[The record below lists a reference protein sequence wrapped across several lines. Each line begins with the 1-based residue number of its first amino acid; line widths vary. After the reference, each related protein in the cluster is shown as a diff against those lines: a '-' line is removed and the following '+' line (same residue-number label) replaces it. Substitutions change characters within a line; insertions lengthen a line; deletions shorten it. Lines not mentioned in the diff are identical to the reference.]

1 MTEFIDTRRRSI
13 LGLAK
18 NIMLFSLPLMLSNL
32 LQVLFH
38 MADVAVVGQFSG
50 TLALGAVGSTAV
62 AITIFTGFLIGM
74 GGGINAIIARNI
86 GEQNTPEI
94 RKTIHTGAA
103 VSLIIGVII
112 MIFGLTLSR
121 PLLMLLGTK
130 DELVDLATEYMTVY
144 FIGMPALALFNL
156 GNAVYSAE
164 GDTKKPLLFLSLAGG
179 LNVVLNLFFVIVCN
193 LSAVGVAIASVI
205 SQYLSAILV
214 IRSLLIK
221 KGDCSLSLSEI
232 RITRKNASEILSLG
246 LPSGF
251 QHAVFYIANLFIQS
265 AVNTFDA
272 VMVAGNSAATNADG
286 LVFDV
291 MAAIYVATGSFIGR
305 SYGRGDKREI
315 RRIYFVTLILS
326 ALMGELIGLT
336 LVLLGPEFLSIFSS
350 DPAVIDAG
358 MQRLGIMGVCYGLS
372 AFMDNAIAAAR
383 GLGKSVIPALSVVA
397 FSCVFRIVW
406 IYTVFDHF
414 RTIASIYLLY
424 PVSWL
429 LTTLSVTVYFFY
441 CYSRLKDRAKDASDT
456 PTPHL
461 ETLNS

>member
-1 MTEFIDTRRRSI
+1 MTEYNVTCRPTIF
-13 LGLAK
+13 GLSK
-18 NIMLFSLPLMLSNL
+18 NILLFSLPLMLSNV

-94 RKTIHTGAA
+94 RKTIHTGTAL
-103 VSLIIGVII
+103 SLIIGVII
-112 MIFGLTLSR
+112 MLFGLFGSR

-130 DELVDLATEYMTVY
+130 DELIDLATDYMTIY
-144 FIGMPALALFNL
+144 FLGMPALAIFNL

-164 GDTKKPLLFLSLAGG
+164 GDTRKPLIFLSISGV
-179 LNVVLNLFFVIVCN
+179 LNVLLNLFFVIVLR
-193 LSAVGVAIASVI
+193 LSVVGVAISSVI
-205 SQYLSAILV
+205 SQYLSGVLV
-214 IRSLLIK
+214 VRSLMRK
-221 KGDCSLSLSEI
+221 QSASSLSLREL
-232 RITRKNASEILSLG
+232 RITGKNAAEILSLG

-291 MAAIYVATGSFIGR
+291 MAAIYVATASFIGR

-315 RRIYFVTLILS
+315 KRIYFVTLVLS
-326 ALMGELIGLT
+326 AVIGELIGLT
-336 LVLLGPEFLSIFSS
+336 LVLLGPHFLSVFSS

-358 MQRLGIMGVCYGLS
+358 MQRLLIMGSCYGIS

-383 GLGKSVIPALSVVA
+383 GLGKSIIPALCTVM
-397 FSCVFRIVW
+397 FSCIFRIIW

-424 PVSWL
+424 PVSWI
-429 LTTLSVTVYFFY
+429 LTTVCATAYFFY
-441 CYSRLKDRAKDASDT
+441 CYSKLRDECPNIHQKEHARV
-456 PTPHL
+456 
-461 ETLNS
+461 E